1 MSLASYTN
9 ILTSIVVLTILSTCL
24 LWPWLHATYTW
35 RKSTIN
41 SLNEIFNRSSTTE
54 QVPRIIHQTYRHID
68 SIPLKWQAASNSCR
82 HLHSNYEY
90 KFWSDIQGRALI
102 EKEFAS
108 LLPTFDSYPYEIQ
121 RADVIRLVV
130 LYLYGGIYIDF
141 DIFCLQS
148 LDSLLKYGF
157 ILPQTKPAGLS
168 NDIIISKPRHPFLY
182 QVLNNLPSAN
192 RYIISK

>member
-1 MSLASYTN
+1 MSLVSFTSV
-9 ILTSIVVLTILSTCL
+9 LTSLIVLTILSTCL

-35 RKSTIN
+35 RTGTIKS
-41 SLNEIFNRSSTTE
+41 LKELPNRSSTMQ

-82 HLHSNYEY
+82 SLHSNYEY
-90 KFWSDIQGRALI
+90 RFWSDNQGRRLI
-102 EKEFAS
+102 ETEFPS
-108 LLPTFDSYPYEIQ
+108 LLPTFDSYPYDIQ

-130 LYLYGGIYIDF
+130 LYIYGGIYIDF
-141 DIFCLQS
+141 DIFCLKS
-148 LDSLLKYGF
+148 LDSLLEYEF

-168 NDIIISKPRHPFLY
+168 NDVIISKRRHPFLY
-182 QVLNNLPSAN
+182 QVLDNLPSAN